1 MASTEFPTF
10 EAFWTAISQ
19 RVKHHNRPTYH
30 PCCQVWVSRH
40 NETCRAT
47 HTKKVVW
54 GEALRSLKSSDTDPK
69 TLLLAHMLEHQWGLP
84 IHLDS
89 PCTARVSQATLNQA
103 LENTQNQAQPR
114 AHSSPDNKQP
124 EAVNNHTPVSEPALV
139 AEAHTPIRFPSQQ
152 PQASQQTQLQP
163 IQIIMNPNRP
173 MPIQPDVLS
182 KIRQINYRSESSLH
196 VGNINS
202 QEIKAMSNFCRSSF
216 QASDQLAQ
224 EMAAKLE
231 ATSKELN
238 AMAERTN
245 LLDKNVHEMR
255 SLVYHLVSQL
265 SAAQIESAAVQAVK
279 NEMQKLEQ
287 KQSGLLQAKVGR
299 VVDPEFG

>member
-1 MASTEFPTF
+1 MLVLNSVPNRNQELGTKARTVKPFL
-10 EAFWTAISQ
+10 WTNFRNSRGSIGSGLALFLGALLFA
-19 RVKHHNRPTYH
+19 RTGFGATLTVKPG
-30 PCCQVWVSRH
+30 CGGD
-40 NETCRAT
+40 AT
-47 HTKKVVW
+47 
-54 GEALRSLKSSDTDPK
+54 
-69 TLLLAHMLEHQWGLP
+69 
-84 IHLDS
+84 
-89 PCTARVSQATLNQA
+89 TLNQA

-114 AHSSPDNKQP
+114 AHSSPDNQQP